1 MPYAYI
7 LTLACQFSFT
17 LTHNT
22 VQCAHTRLPTWSY
35 IHLLLEF
42 YRPHKK
48 THPLSL
54 SKRIL
59 RLYMQLHTHFFC
71 LSFLHTHT
79 HTPFLYFSVSPTNTS
94 MHTHT
99 HTKHNTN
106 QYQFIIQDCWSLGF
120 RAGQHPA
127 FINITVLLTGS
138 EWIGDFF
145 FLSLSLS
152 PCPLSCFRGP
162 SNKACFYLFPLSWRW
177 EA

>member
-1 MPYAYI
+1 MSVLI
-7 LTLACQFSFT
+7 H
-17 LTHNT
+17 THT
-22 VQCAHTRLPTWSY
+22 PHHAHTRLLTWSY

-42 YRPHKK
+42 YRPFKK
-48 THPLSL
+48 KHTLSPFPNEYCV
-54 SKRIL
+54 
-59 RLYMQLHTHFFC
+59 YMQLHTHLLC
-71 LSFLHTHT
+71 LSFLHTRTRT
-79 HTPFLYFSVSPTNTS
+79 HTPFLYFSVSPTNTRV
-94 MHTHT
+94 HAHT

-145 FLSLSLS
+145 FLSISLS
-152 PCPLSCFRGP
+152 PCPLSCFRVP